1 MKKTIIQFSGI
12 FIFLL
17 LFSCTKTEDEVSV
30 NQEVTGISLSSSQTN
45 LAVGNSVTF
54 NVTSNFG
61 SDLTD
66 ESVIL
71 VNDEPISGNTYTFT
85 QVGNYS
91 IKASY
96 STFQSS
102 VISITVSEESIAT
115 NQFVSRVLVE
125 EYSGTWCGNC
135 PRILYGTELLKEQT
149 NKAVSVQIHLFG
161 GDPFISPSGNS
172 LASAQGVNGVPT
184 GKINR
189 TLNWSGPQYQNV
201 AQVIDQIQPSA
212 QVGLAINATLVSNAL
227 SVSVKMGFAETLNTK
242 LVVYLVEDN
251 LFHTQANYSSN
262 LYGGLSS
269 IPNFKYDGVL
279 RSVVSSISGDAIV
292 AGTEVQK
299 MYSLN
304 LPSNIN
310 NTNNIKI
317 VAFLTDS
324 NNGTVLNVREVKI
337 GQSQELEFID

>member
-1 MKKTIIQFSGI
+1 MKKTIIQFSGVLI
-12 FIFLL
+12 FML
-17 LFSCTKTEDEVSV
+17 LFSCTKTEDEV
-30 NQEVTGISLSSSQTN
+30 NQQQEITGIVLSSSQTN

-54 NVTSNFG
+54 TVNSNFG
-61 SDLTD
+61 SNITD
-66 ESVIL
+66 ESVIFI
-71 VNDEPISGNTYTFT
+71 DDQPILGNSYTFT
-85 QVGNYS
+85 QTGNYS
-91 IKASY
+91 IRASY
-96 STFQSS
+96 LNFQSNT
-102 VISITVSEESIAT
+102 ISITVNEESTALS
-115 NQFVSRVLVE
+115 QFVNRVLVE

-149 NKAVSVQIHLFG
+149 DKAVSVQIHLSG

-172 LASAQGVNGVPT
+172 LASSQGVSGVPT

-189 TLNWSGPQYQNV
+189 TINWSGPQYQNV
-201 AQVIDQIQPSA
+201 SQVINEIKPSS
-212 QVGLAINATLVSNAL
+212 QVGLAINASLVSNAL
-227 SVSVKMGFAETLNTK
+227 TVEVKMGFAETLNTK

-279 RSVVSSISGDAIV
+279 RSVVSNISGDVIV
-292 AGTEVQK
+292 AGEEVQK
-299 MYSLN
+299 IYSLN

-317 VAFLTDS
+317 VAFLTNAS
-324 NNGTVLNVREVKI
+324 NGNVLNVRESEI
-337 GQSQELEFID
+337 GQSQELEKLD

>member
-30 NQEVTGISLSSSQTN
+30 NQEVTGIILSSSQTN

-102 VISITVSEESIAT
+102 VISITVSEESTNT

-149 NKAVSVQIHLFG
+149 DKAVSVQIHLFG
-161 GDPFISPSGNS
+161 GDPFISSSGNS

-201 AQVIDQIQPSA
+201 SQVINEIKPSS
-212 QVGLAINATLVSNAL
+212 QVGLAINTSLVSNAL
-227 SVSVKMGFAETLNTK
+227 TVSVKMG
-242 LVVYLVEDN
+242 
-251 LFHTQANYSSN
+251 
-262 LYGGLSS
+262 
-269 IPNFKYDGVL
+269 VL
-279 RSVVSSISGDAIV
+279 KRIHLGMLMM
-292 AGTEVQK
+292 K
-299 MYSLN
+299 
-304 LPSNIN
+304 
-310 NTNNIKI
+310 K
-317 VAFLTDS
+317 
-324 NNGTVLNVREVKI
+324 
-337 GQSQELEFID
+337 

>member
-1 MKKTIIQFSGI
+1 MKKTIIQFSGVLI
-12 FIFLL
+12 FML
-17 LFSCTKTEDEVSV
+17 LFSCTKTEDEV
-30 NQEVTGISLSSSQTN
+30 NQQQEITSIVLSSSQTN

-54 NVTSNFG
+54 TVNSNFG
-61 SDLTD
+61 SNITD
-66 ESVIL
+66 ESVIFI
-71 VNDEPISGNTYTFT
+71 NDEPILGNSYTFT
-85 QVGNYS
+85 QTGNYS
-91 IKASY
+91 IRASY
-96 STFQSS
+96 LNFQSNT
-102 VISITVSEESIAT
+102 ISITVNEESTALS
-115 NQFVSRVLVE
+115 QFVNRVLVE

-149 NKAVSVQIHLFG
+149 DKAVSVQIHLSG

-172 LASAQGVNGVPT
+172 LASSQGVSGVPT

-189 TLNWSGPQYQNV
+189 TINWSGPQYQNV
-201 AQVIDQIQPSA
+201 SQVINEIKPSS
-212 QVGLAINATLVSNAL
+212 QVGLAINASLVSNAL
-227 SVSVKMGFAETLNTK
+227 TVEVKMGFAETLNTK

-279 RSVVSSISGDAIV
+279 RSVVSNISGDVIV
-292 AGTEVQK
+292 AGEEVQK
-299 MYSLN
+299 IYSLN

-317 VAFLTDS
+317 VAFLTNAS
-324 NNGTVLNVREVKI
+324 NGNVLNVRESEI
-337 GQSQELEFID
+337 GQSQELEKLD